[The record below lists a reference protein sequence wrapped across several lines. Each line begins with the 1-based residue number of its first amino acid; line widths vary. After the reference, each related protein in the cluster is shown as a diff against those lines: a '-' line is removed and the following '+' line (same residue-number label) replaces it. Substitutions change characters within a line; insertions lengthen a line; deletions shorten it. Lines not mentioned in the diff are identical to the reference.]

1 MIFASFL
8 AALAAIEA
16 PLPFVTVRCI
26 QSAASALTLAKTSCY
41 HRISAGSGTVTMHQ
55 SIHLLLLVVS
65 FALLCSQLLV
75 RQKQLV
81 HLLFA
86 AFCGSVCLMAIK
98 RLGGADLGLY
108 QYLVGMGICMTCNG
122 YWLLSR
128 AMFRKQDAINWQ
140 HVLVAGS
147 IALLIVAS
155 QGLSLLQ
162 QLWPAGQPLFT
173 SSRVIVNE
181 LLNLF
186 SSTILM
192 LTAWEACR
200 GYAQTQGAERR
211 HRQLFLATF
220 GSAVTVCAII
230 AKIWLPAQG
239 AALQM
244 EVLSAGTAVAILVMT
259 QWLIRQRFAAPTAE
273 SAGAAEPEHQPQAIA
288 NSVQQEL
295 QAQPAQPTAASG
307 DSTVATA
314 LSQAD
319 LALFAQLQQL
329 LFCDKLY
336 LQANLRLTDVAQQLQ
351 VPEYR
356 VSRLIRSQLHASNF
370 NNFINTL
377 RIEHAKSLL
386 TDPAK
391 QHWPVLVVGLESGF
405 ASVGPFTRAF
415 KTQTGDTP
423 NEYRLKQRE
432 PAALADWVHS

>member
-1 MIFASFL
+1 
-8 AALAAIEA
+8 
-16 PLPFVTVRCI
+16 
-26 QSAASALTLAKTSCY
+26 
-41 HRISAGSGTVTMHQ
+41 MHQ

-128 AMFRKQDAINWQ
+128 AMFRKQDAVNWQ

-239 AALQM
+239 TALQM
-244 EVLSAGTAVAILVMT
+244 EVLSAGAAVAILVMT

-273 SAGAAEPEHQPQAIA
+273 SAEAAETEHQPQAVA
-288 NSVQQEL
+288 NLVPQAL
-295 QAQPAQPTAASG
+295 QLQLQPALPTAVSSDA
-307 DSTVATA
+307 TVATA

-329 LFCDKLY
+329 LFQEKLY

-370 NNFINTL
+370 NHFINTL

-386 TDPAK
+386 TDPTK

>member
-1 MIFASFL
+1 M
-8 AALAAIEA
+8 
-16 PLPFVTVRCI
+16 
-26 QSAASALTLAKTSCY
+26 Y
-41 HRISAGSGTVTMHQ
+41 Q

-173 SSRVIVNE
+173 ASRVIVNE

-239 AALQM
+239 TALQM
-244 EVLSAGTAVAILVMT
+244 EVLSAGAAVAILVMT
-259 QWLIRQRFAAPTAE
+259 QWLLRQRFAAPTAE
-273 SAGAAEPEHQPQAIA
+273 SAEAAEPEHQPQAVA
-288 NSVQQEL
+288 NLVPQAL
-295 QAQPAQPTAASG
+295 QLQPAQPTAASS

-319 LALFAQLQQL
+319 LVLFAQLQQL
-329 LFCDKLY
+329 LFQEKLY

-432 PAALADWVHS
+432 PAVLADWVHS

>member
-1 MIFASFL
+1 
-8 AALAAIEA
+8 
-16 PLPFVTVRCI
+16 
-26 QSAASALTLAKTSCY
+26 
-41 HRISAGSGTVTMHQ
+41 MHQ

-244 EVLSAGTAVAILVMT
+244 EVLSAGAAVAILVMT

-295 QAQPAQPTAASG
+295 QAQPALPTAAST

-329 LFCDKLY
+329 LFQEKLY

-370 NNFINTL
+370 NSFINTL

-386 TDPAK
+386 TDPTK

-432 PAALADWVHS
+432 PAVLADWVHS

>member
-1 MIFASFL
+1 
-8 AALAAIEA
+8 
-16 PLPFVTVRCI
+16 
-26 QSAASALTLAKTSCY
+26 
-41 HRISAGSGTVTMHQ
+41 MHQ

-75 RQKQLV
+75 RRKQLV

-98 RLGGADLGLY
+98 RLGGTDLGLY

-122 YWLLSR
+122 YWLLAR
-128 AMFRKQDAINWQ
+128 AMFRQQDAIQWQ
-140 HVLVAGS
+140 HAAVAGT

-162 QLWPAGQPLFT
+162 QLWPAPQPLWAST
-173 SSRVIVNE
+173 RVVLSE
-181 LLNLF
+181 LLNLL

-192 LTAWEACR
+192 LTAREACR
-200 GYAQTQGAERR
+200 GYSQAQGAERR

-220 GSAVTVCAII
+220 GAAVTLCAVV
-230 AKIWLPAQG
+230 AKIWIPAQG

-244 EVLSAGTAVAILVMT
+244 EVLSAGAAVTILLMT
-259 QWLIRQRFAAPTAE
+259 QWLIHQRFATPNAAATKVAE
-273 SAGAAEPEHQPQAIA
+273 MAANPQSI
-288 NSVQQEL
+288 NIQLPVQE
-295 QAQPAQPTAASG
+295 QPAEATEIRS
-307 DSTVATA
+307 DTREVTA

-319 LALFAQLQQL
+319 VVLITQLEQL
-329 LFCDKLY
+329 LFKEKLY

-356 VSRLIRSQLHASNF
+356 VSRLLRSQFHASNF
-370 NNFINTL
+370 NKFINTL

-386 TDPAK
+386 TDPAN
-391 QHWPVLVVGLESGF
+391 QHWSVLVVGLESGF

-415 KTQTGDTP
+415 KSQTGDTP
-423 NEYRLKQRE
+423 NEFRQKQRAPE
-432 PAALADWVHS
+432 VLADWAHS

>member
-1 MIFASFL
+1 M
-8 AALAAIEA
+8 
-16 PLPFVTVRCI
+16 
-26 QSAASALTLAKTSCY
+26 Y
-41 HRISAGSGTVTMHQ
+41 Q

-140 HVLVAGS
+140 HVLVAGA

-162 QLWPAGQPLFT
+162 QLWPDAQPLFA
-173 SSRVIVNE
+173 SSRVVVNE

-200 GYAQTQGAERR
+200 GYGKTQGAERQ

-220 GSAVTVCAII
+220 GSAVAVCAII

-244 EVLSAGTAVAILVMT
+244 EALSAGAAVAILIMT
-259 QWLIRQRFAAPTAE
+259 QWLIRQRFAAPSS
-273 SAGAAEPEHQPQAIA
+273 SATEHAAPEDTPQALSSAITQQLQ
-288 NSVQQEL
+288 VQAAL
-295 QAQPAQPTAASG
+295 QTEASSDTAV
-307 DSTVATA
+307 TTA

-319 LALFAQLQQL
+319 IALIAQLQQL
-329 LFCDKLY
+329 LFQEKLY

-356 VSRLIRSQLHASNF
+356 VSRLIRSQFHASNF

-386 TDPAK
+386 TDPAT
-391 QHWPVLVVGLESGF
+391 QHWSVLVIGLESGF

-423 NEYRLKQRE
+423 NEYRLKQYE
-432 PAALADWVHS
+432 PTVLPTLVSS

>member
-1 MIFASFL
+1 
-8 AALAAIEA
+8 
-16 PLPFVTVRCI
+16 
-26 QSAASALTLAKTSCY
+26 
-41 HRISAGSGTVTMHQ
+41 MHQ

>member
-1 MIFASFL
+1 
-8 AALAAIEA
+8 
-16 PLPFVTVRCI
+16 
-26 QSAASALTLAKTSCY
+26 
-41 HRISAGSGTVTMHQ
+41 MHQ

-192 LTAWEACR
+192 LTAWEGCR

-230 AKIWLPAQG
+230 AKIRLPAQG

-244 EVLSAGTAVAILVMT
+244 EVLSAGAAVAILVMT

-295 QAQPAQPTAASG
+295 QAQPALPTAAST

-329 LFCDKLY
+329 LFQEKLY

-386 TDPAK
+386 TDPTK

-432 PAALADWVHS
+432 PAVLADWVHS

>member
-1 MIFASFL
+1 
-8 AALAAIEA
+8 
-16 PLPFVTVRCI
+16 
-26 QSAASALTLAKTSCY
+26 
-41 HRISAGSGTVTMHQ
+41 MHQ

-75 RQKQLV
+75 RQKRLV

-244 EVLSAGTAVAILVMT
+244 EVLSAGAAVAILVMT
-259 QWLIRQRFAAPTAE
+259 QWLLRQRFAAPTAE
-273 SAGAAEPEHQPQAIA
+273 SAEAAETEHQPQAVA
-288 NSVQQEL
+288 NLVPQAL
-295 QAQPAQPTAASG
+295 QLQLQPAQPTTAS
-307 DSTVATA
+307 STD
-314 LSQAD
+314 Q
-319 LALFAQLQQL
+319 
-329 LFCDKLY
+329 
-336 LQANLRLTDVAQQLQ
+336 
-351 VPEYR
+351 P
-356 VSRLIRSQLHASNF
+356 RS
-370 NNFINTL
+370 
-377 RIEHAKSLL
+377 
-386 TDPAK
+386 P
-391 QHWPVLVVGLESGF
+391 QH
-405 ASVGPFTRAF
+405 
-415 KTQTGDTP
+415 
-423 NEYRLKQRE
+423 
-432 PAALADWVHS
+432 

>member
-1 MIFASFL
+1 M
-8 AALAAIEA
+8 
-16 PLPFVTVRCI
+16 
-26 QSAASALTLAKTSCY
+26 Y
-41 HRISAGSGTVTMHQ
+41 Q

-200 GYAQTQGAERR
+200 GYAQTQGVERR

-220 GSAVTVCAII
+220 VAAVTLCAVI

-244 EVLSAGTAVAILVMT
+244 EVLSAGAAVAILVMT
-259 QWLIRQRFAAPTAE
+259 QWLIRQRFAAPTAD
-273 SAGAAEPEHQPQAIA
+273 SAGAAEPETKPQTITNSVPQA
-288 NSVQQEL
+288 L
-295 QAQPAQPTAASG
+295 QLQLQPAQPTTASG

-329 LFCDKLY
+329 LFQEKLY

-423 NEYRLKQRE
+423 NEYRQKQRE
-432 PAALADWVHS
+432 PAVVADWVHS

>member
-1 MIFASFL
+1 
-8 AALAAIEA
+8 
-16 PLPFVTVRCI
+16 
-26 QSAASALTLAKTSCY
+26 
-41 HRISAGSGTVTMHQ
+41 MHQ

-140 HVLVAGS
+140 HVLVASS

-173 SSRVIVNE
+173 ASRVIVNE

-192 LTAWEACR
+192 LTAWEGCR
-200 GYAQTQGAERR
+200 GYEQTQGAERR

-220 GSAVTVCAII
+220 VAAVTLCAVI
-230 AKIWLPAQG
+230 AKIWLPAKG

-244 EVLSAGTAVAILVMT
+244 EVLSAGAAVAILVMT

-295 QAQPAQPTAASG
+295 QAQPALPTAAST

-432 PAALADWVHS
+432 PAVLADWVHS

>member
-1 MIFASFL
+1 
-8 AALAAIEA
+8 
-16 PLPFVTVRCI
+16 
-26 QSAASALTLAKTSCY
+26 
-41 HRISAGSGTVTMHQ
+41 MHQ

-173 SSRVIVNE
+173 ASRVIVNE

-220 GSAVTVCAII
+220 GGAVTVCAII
-230 AKIWLPAQG
+230 AKIWLPAKG

-244 EVLSAGTAVAILVMT
+244 EVLSAGAALAVLVMT
-259 QWLIRQRFAAPTAE
+259 QWLMHQRFTVTSAGF
-273 SAGAAEPEHQPQAIA
+273 AGAAEPEHQPQAI
-288 NSVQQEL
+288 SDFMPQDL
-295 QAQPAQPTAASG
+295 QTQRALPTATSS
-307 DSTVATA
+307 DTTATTR
-314 LSQAD
+314 LSQTD
-319 LALFAQLQQL
+319 LALIAQLQQL
-329 LFCDKLY
+329 LFQDKLY

-356 VSRLIRSQLHASNF
+356 VSRLIRSQFHASNF

-377 RIEHAKSLL
+377 RIDHAKSLL
-386 TDPAK
+386 TDPTK

-405 ASVGPFTRAF
+405 ASVGPFCRAF

-432 PAALADWVHS
+432 PVHLTDWLHS

>member
-1 MIFASFL
+1 
-8 AALAAIEA
+8 
-16 PLPFVTVRCI
+16 
-26 QSAASALTLAKTSCY
+26 
-41 HRISAGSGTVTMHQ
+41 MHQ

-192 LTAWEACR
+192 LTAWEGCR

-244 EVLSAGTAVAILVMT
+244 EVLSAGAAVAILIMT
-259 QWLIRQRFAAPTAE
+259 QWLIHQRFAAPTAE

-295 QAQPAQPTAASG
+295 QAQPALPTAAST

-329 LFCDKLY
+329 LFQEKLY

-370 NNFINTL
+370 NNFINNL

-432 PAALADWVHS
+432 PAVLADWVHS

>member
-1 MIFASFL
+1 
-8 AALAAIEA
+8 
-16 PLPFVTVRCI
+16 
-26 QSAASALTLAKTSCY
+26 
-41 HRISAGSGTVTMHQ
+41 MHQ

-98 RLGGADLGLY
+98 RLGGTDLGLY

-192 LTAWEACR
+192 LTAWEGCR

-230 AKIWLPAQG
+230 AKIRLPAQG

-244 EVLSAGTAVAILVMT
+244 EVLSAGAAVAILVMT

-295 QAQPAQPTAASG
+295 QAQPALPTAAST

-329 LFCDKLY
+329 LFQEKLY

-432 PAALADWVHS
+432 PAVLADWVHS